1 MKFLHTMIRV
11 KNIEKSLDFYQN
23 ILGLKLS
30 RTKELSDATLYFLTD
45 ETCSCEIELTHNK
58 ELPEGGYSLGSAFGH
73 FAFETDDMNKFTEL
87 IKSKGIEYIW
97 EPFKIT
103 PTGST
108 IAFIKDP
115 DGYQIEIIETK

>member
-1 MKFLHTMIRV
+1 MIRV
-11 KNIEKSLDFYQN
+11 SDIKKSLDFYQN

-45 ETCSCEIELTHNK
+45 ETCSCEIELTHNHT
-58 ELPEGGYSLGSAFGH
+58 LPEDGYTLGSAFGH
-73 FAFETDDMNKFTEL
+73 FAFETDDMNKFSEL
-87 IKSKGIEYIW
+87 IKNKGIEYTW
-97 EPFKIT
+97 KPFKIT

-115 DGYQIEIIETK
+115 DGYQIEIIEQK